1 MGIYYN
7 IMLNKNPNS
16 NHKYQQRGSQSA
28 SNGMKKSIS
37 IIIVTYNSART
48 VEKCLISIKAQQ
60 EVYAQT
66 IVVDNA
72 SSDATVDKVSKLNP
86 DYLIKRKT
94 NGGFAMAANEGAKIA
109 TNHYLLFLN
118 PDAELKE
125 KAIWE
130 LVREME
136 RDDQIALVG
145 GKFVSKDGQPMVS
158 FGNFPSVKTEIIQK
172 LKLHKILPWSR
183 YVAPSFLSKRLFQ
196 KTHPVDW
203 VSGGF
208 CLVRKSA
215 FDEIKGFDENYF
227 LYLEDIDLSKRIHNL
242 GCQII
247 FCPKAVAVHHQRLS
261 ASEEER
267 KYEKES
273 LEYYRNKFK

>member
-1 MGIYYN
+1 
-7 IMLNKNPNS
+7 MLNKNPNS